1 MFTSV
6 SWNSLSGEIWK
17 DFGSERDSLSLYGLS
32 TIVPL
37 TGVSSKFIGMLV
49 RTCGLIGLSSGFY
62 MSASLFYKPLLSS
75 IYLFKSTAFSNGLA
89 IS

>member
-49 RTCGLIGLSSGFY
+49 RTCGLIGLSPGFY
-62 MSASLFYKPLLSS
+62 MSASLFY
-75 IYLFKSTAFSNGLA
+75 
-89 IS
+89 